1 MDNDISIT
9 LKTIK
14 ILNDSQ
20 YFNNDNICNV
30 YKRLFDKIHDTN
42 SSHNT
47 LFLKIWLNHITE
59 QLSRTAHL
67 LSHCEEVLDSN
78 NQSTNIIN
86 QIDTPFDLN
95 NREIETLYRF
105 IYLTNSIK

>member
-30 YKRLFDKIHDTN
+30 YKRLFDKIHDSN
-42 SSHNT
+42 PLHNT

-59 QLSRTAHL
+59 QLSRTAHI
-67 LSHCEEVLDSN
+67 LSHCEEVLDSYDMSYN
-78 NQSTNIIN
+78 TTN
-86 QIDTPFDLN
+86 TLFHLN

-105 IYLTNSIK
+105 IYLQNIIS

>member
-14 ILNDSQ
+14 ILNDSP

-67 LSHCEEVLDSN
+67 LSHCEEVLNSDDQTSNALHNLN
-78 NQSTNIIN
+78 NQ
-86 QIDTPFDLN
+86 
-95 NREIETLYRF
+95 EIETLYRF
-105 IYLTNSIK
+105 IYFENQLSLHAN